1 MPELR
6 LRGYMRILRADEETG
21 LDATWR
27 LFGPRI
33 NREGIPRVL
42 ADPTS
47 HLLVAFSDEEDGLG
61 EPGTPLGVLLGSEVT
76 GFDLSTEMF
85 ISFIAVQPMAQ
96 RLGVGSALVHAM
108 LELARDRGCARVR
121 GTIGPENVG
130 AIRIMRKLGAATENV
145 SINVS
150 WQLTAVPEP

>member
-1 MPELR
+1 
-6 LRGYMRILRADEETG
+6 MRILRVEEKTG
-21 LDATWR
+21 MEAVWR
-27 LFGPRI
+27 LFGPHV
-33 NREGIPRVL
+33 NREGIPRLL

-47 HLLVAFSDEEDGLG
+47 HLLVAFSEEEDELG
-61 EPGTPLGVLLGSEVT
+61 DPGTPLGAVLGSELT

-96 RLGVGSALVHAM
+96 RLGVGSALVGSM
-108 LELARDRGCARVR
+108 LGLARERGCARVR

-150 WQLTAVPEP
+150 WQLSETGEP